1 MEKWRRVLLIGAV
14 PGLAV
19 TAIDSWTGGIPY
31 EIIIPI
37 EFVSIA
43 LIFAG
48 LIMRKK
54 QRACE
59 ALDA

>member
-1 MEKWRRVLLIGAV
+1 MEKWRRIFLTGAV

-19 TAIDSWTGGIPY
+19 AAIDSWTGGIPY

-54 QRACE
+54 QKVC
-59 ALDA
+59 DA